1 MALQQNYLSLPEDSP
16 IRIALESI
24 KALDTQYFS
33 TNHKKVL
40 ENNKRILS
48 SGESKEFNPWITTGG
63 QSTEED
69 LIFSNDPFE
78 VVLDNPA
85 EKTYSDIYNED
96 VFGLNGLQ
104 EDWIDENF
112 VEIEQ
117 QMKDYLDI
125 DDFNPVGEYSYNNEE
140 LLKID
145 IEDLLRSEG
154 ITQVNGRNI
163 KFGSKALRKKGN
175 PNSHHGNKNPYTG
188 YANARDISIQDG
200 SDEDYAK
207 LREILINNKK
217 VRDWMAANKWGI
229 INELSP
235 EILALTKG
243 TGRHFHFG
251 PDKWAV
257 RTWLHWLDDPT
268 VDILKNFRTIYH
280 KSENPIKKNKKQV
293 STKSLNNNLSSDYTK
308 LRFDYIKELENPTM
322 KGYDKKTNRWTRVYE
337 KGWDSNGIGIGLDV
351 NTNQYVKE
359 FLKEKKRNWMTM
371 EEMISLQNKSFQYAE
386 GVVNKAFSGNSLSNI
401 KRVIAVGLVYHGFG
415 KKLFKRGDL
424 IRNAI
429 LNGSDQE
436 AIDAVTAFYKQS
448 NNARRYGNRAKRH
461 NNFFYGK
468 V

>member
-1 MALQQNYLSLPEDSP
+1 MEFNKFFVSYE
-16 IRIALESI
+16 
-24 KALDTQYFS
+24 ALD
-33 TNHKKVL
+33 
-40 ENNKRILS
+40 
-48 SGESKEFNPWITTGG
+48 PPPITEMETVYNLNTS
-63 QSTEED
+63 QD
-69 LIFSNDPFE
+69 NSNIPIMGISQQ
-78 VVLDNPA
+78 LDNPA
-85 EKTYSDIYNED
+85 EKTYSNQNRYEEYFPEEIQKIEDKNNFENFSFEDNSIEYQNTDLDIALDSTSKDYSNED
-96 VFGLNGLQ
+96 
-104 EDWIDENF
+104 
-112 VEIEQ
+112 
-117 QMKDYLDI
+117 
-125 DDFNPVGEYSYNNEE
+125 
-140 LLKID
+140 LLKLD

-154 ITQVNGRNI
+154 ITHINNKPLR
-163 KFGSKALRKKGN
+163 FGSKELRTKGN
-175 PNSHHGNKNPYTG
+175 PNSHHRNKNPHTG
-188 YANARDISIQDG
+188 YANARDISIMGGDIT
-200 SDEDYAK
+200 DYS
-207 LREILINNKK
+207 EFINILLNNQKIKDWMEINN
-217 VRDWMAANKWGI
+217 WGI
-229 INELSP
+229 INELTP
-235 EILALTKG
+235 EILGLTKG
-243 TGRHFHFG
+243 TGLHFHFG

-280 KSENPIKKNKKQV
+280 KSENPIKQNKKQV

-337 KGWDSNGIGIGLDV
+337 KGWDSNGIGIGLDI

-386 GVVNKAFSGNSLSNI
+386 GVVDKAFLGKSLSNI

-415 KKLFKRGDL
+415 KKLLKNGDSV
-424 IRNAI
+424 RNAI

>member
-16 IRIALESI
+16 MRIVSESI

-33 TNHKKVL
+33 AGYKKIL

-78 VVLDNPA
+78 VILDNPA
-85 EKTYSDIYNED
+85 ERTYSDIYNED
-96 VFGLNGLQ
+96 VFGLKGLQ
-104 EDWIDENF
+104 ENWIDENF
-112 VEIEQ
+112 VGIEQ

-125 DDFNPVGEYSYNNEE
+125 NDFNPVKESSYNNEE
-140 LLKID
+140 LLKLD
-145 IEDLLRSEG
+145 IEDLLKSEG
-154 ITQVNGRNI
+154 ITHINNKPLR
-163 KFGSKALRKKGN
+163 FGSRELRTKGN
-175 PNSHHGNKNPYTG
+175 PNSHHSKKNPHTG
-188 YANARDISIQDG
+188 YANARDISIIGGDIT
-200 SDEDYAK
+200 DYSEF
-207 LREILINNKK
+207 RNILLNNQKVKDWMEINN
-217 VRDWMAANKWGI
+217 WGI
-229 INELSP
+229 INELTP
-235 EILALTKG
+235 EILGLTKG
-243 TGRHFHFG
+243 TGLHFHFG

-280 KSENPIKKNKKQV
+280 KSENPIKQNKKQV

-337 KGWDSNGIGIGLDV
+337 KGWDSNGIGIGLDI

-386 GVVNKAFSGNSLSNI
+386 GVVDKAFLGKSLSNI

-415 KKLFKRGDL
+415 KKLLKNGDSV
-424 IRNAI
+424 RNAI